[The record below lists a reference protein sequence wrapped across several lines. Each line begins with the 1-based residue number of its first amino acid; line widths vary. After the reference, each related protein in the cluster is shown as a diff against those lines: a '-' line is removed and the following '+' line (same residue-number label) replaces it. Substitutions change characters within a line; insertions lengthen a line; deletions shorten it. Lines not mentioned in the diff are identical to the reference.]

1 MHSQEIWGNKWCL
14 LIDWLVVTYR
24 ENCTTGRMKR
34 NVDLVYVIVVPL
46 TITCLFVGQR
56 SIKPAAEQGE
66 IVLT

>member
-46 TITCLFVGQR
+46 TITACLWGNE
-56 SIKPAAEQGE
+56 A
-66 IVLT
+66 